1 MLIARGV
8 CSAGNNIVELSD
20 QEQDS
25 SQEKN
30 SPAQPQPELEYR
42 EGTANITDYSPEWAY
57 PEVTDLLLTNSFSFI
72 SLYFQKVSSIWVN
85 KMTS

>member
-1 MLIARGV
+1 M
-8 CSAGNNIVELSD
+8 CPAGNNIVELSD

-30 SPAQPQPELEYR
+30 SPAQQPQPELEYR

-57 PEVTDLLLTNSFSFI
+57 PEVTLT
-72 SLYFQKVSSIWVN
+72 VTSSPQSTVF
-85 KMTS
+85 K